1 MEHVF
6 SGIIGAI
13 IGYVVSLIL
22 DLPKTKIDNHL
33 KKRRV
38 RKTSKK
44 LSKFDF
50 SNDSGYMAL
59 DHAIPFYEENNID
72 LKHAGK
78 EFIIEIPDE
87 FKPQLKQHKF
97 EIRKG
102 SQKGFE
108 NILVETFNFL
118 QDTNDYKSKLQIA
131 AEVVAKDFVTQ
142 LENGATR
149 FNGKMFGVRS
159 VKCERLTED
168 EKAGLSMEF
177 YTTDYFTYR
186 VFAKLYQEYKS
197 KFLINGVKD
206 LKKYIPFLSSFGIAN
221 FVIASDNTDE
231 YILLGHRSN
240 NVIVDKNRLHF
251 SMNEAFSL
259 KDIDEFEEPSFKS
272 CLFRGLKE
280 ELGINKDFKKNVVDY
295 GFLDLG
301 MDVNRMEMGISS
313 YTKLKFDDNFT
324 PDTLRQLYSIAQDR
338 ELETKKLE
346 FIPMSNLNRFISENE
361 CKMSAGCR
369 ATLKL
374 LQARRIAGYL

>member
-1 MEHVF
+1 MESVF
-6 SGIIGAI
+6 SLIIGAI
-13 IGYVVSLIL
+13 IGYIVSLIL

-72 LKHAGK
+72 LKHTGK
-78 EFIIEIPDE
+78 EFIIEIPDK
-87 FKPQLKQHKF
+87 FKPQLEQFKF
-97 EIRKG
+97 ETRKG
-102 SQKGFE
+102 SQKGLE
-108 NILVETFNFL
+108 NILSETFGFL
-118 QDTNDYKSKLQIA
+118 SEDNDYNKKIQVA
-131 AEVVAKDFVTQ
+131 AEEVSKDFIAQ

-149 FNGKMFGVRS
+149 FNGKMFGVQS
-159 VKCERLTED
+159 IKCERLTEN
-168 EKAGLSMEF
+168 EKAGLSIEF
-177 YTTDYFTYR
+177 YITDYFTYR

-197 KFLINGVKD
+197 KIIIKGIQD

-301 MDVNRMEMGISS
+301 IDVNRMEMGISS

-324 PDTLRQLYSIAQDR
+324 PETLRKLYSIAQDR

-346 FIPMSNLNRFISENE
+346 FIPMSSLDKFINENE
-361 CKMSAGCR
+361 YKMSAGCR
-369 ATLKL
+369 GTLKL